1 MGQCTE
7 GQYPV
12 EPEDQPQP
20 NDQTVSDNHNVFESQ
35 TESGIDHVKDG
46 KETKWLV
53 EYGNTVRSS
62 TELIRSDIS
71 LNCADG
77 NRDWA

>member
-7 GQYPV
+7 GQYPM

-35 TESGIDHVKDG
+35 TESGIDLLKMAKRQSG
-46 KETKWLV
+46 
-53 EYGNTVRSS
+53 S
-62 TELIRSDIS
+62 
-71 LNCADG
+71 
-77 NRDWA
+77 